1 LGFLS
6 LSVGEQWCVPQ
17 PPVDH
22 ERLSLALSAWADQDI
37 REGIELARRLGYR
50 AVHLDAAN
58 PSMRPR
64 ELGRSARR
72 DLGATL
78 RRAELLCTGLDLW
91 IPPAHFLDGSKADRA
106 MAALLGA
113 MELARDL
120 ASILADDRA
129 SLVSVTIGLDA
140 AHGLS
145 QEIERAAQSMGV
157 RVADHSWPTK
167 VTAPKD
173 PGARAGL
180 GIGLDPAA
188 ILISGGD
195 PAGAALT
202 GSVMAAR
209 LSDAD
214 GLGRCEP
221 GASGGRLDL
230 DGYLA
235 SLAVVM
241 GDSAICVDLRRVP
254 GAEQAASRVLERH
267 IDARL

>member
-1 LGFLS
+1 M
-6 LSVGEQWCVPQ
+6 PQ

-50 AVHLDAAN
+50 AAHLDAAN
-58 PSMRPR
+58 PAMRPR

-78 RRAELLCTGLDLW
+78 RRAELVCTGLDLW
-91 IPPAHFLDGSKADRA
+91 IPPAHFLDGARADRA

-140 AHGLS
+140 SHGLS
-145 QEIERAAQSMGV
+145 SEIERAALSTGV
-157 RVADHSWPTK
+157 RVADHCWPPKITGH
-167 VTAPKD
+167 KD
-173 PGARAGL
+173 PGVRAGF
-180 GIGLDPAA
+180 GIGLDPAT

-195 PAGAALT
+195 PASAALT
-202 GSVMAAR
+202 GGVIAAR

-221 GASGGRLDL
+221 GAAGGRLDL
-230 DGYLA
+230 AAYLA
-235 SLAVVM
+235 SLAVAL
-241 GDSAICVDLRRVP
+241 DDPAICVDLRRVP
-254 GAEQAASRVLERH
+254 GAEQAASRVLDRH
-267 IDARL
+267 LDSRL